1 MISVPEETKLTKFSS
16 RAGLLIGL
24 CFTPIALLLALFS
37 AGAGHGDYV
46 LARLLYPIP
55 MLATLLTNNTITG
68 LSVGLAVVQFPAYG
82 AFAAPG
88 GGIRWLS
95 LGILHAVAIAAAFS
109 GLLDYF

>member
-24 CFTPIALLLALFS
+24 CLTTIALLLALFS

-55 MLATLLTNNTITG
+55 MLATNNTITG
-68 LSVGLAVVQFPAYG
+68 LSVGLAVVQFPA
-82 AFAAPG
+82 
-88 GGIRWLS
+88 
-95 LGILHAVAIAAAFS
+95 
-109 GLLDYF
+109 